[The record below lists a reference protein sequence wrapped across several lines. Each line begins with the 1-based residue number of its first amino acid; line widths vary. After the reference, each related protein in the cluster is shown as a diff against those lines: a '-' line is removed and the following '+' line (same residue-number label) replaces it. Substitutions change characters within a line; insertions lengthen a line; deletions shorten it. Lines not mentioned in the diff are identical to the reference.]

1 MLDSLNIEQIDGIF
15 FDLGVSSY
23 QLDTP
28 ERGFSYMHDGPL
40 DMRMDKSAKLSAEY
54 IVNNYSES
62 ELADIIH
69 RYGEE
74 RWSKRIAAFIAAERK
89 TNIFLPRLTGGNYK
103 KSYTQRCQNGWAASG
118 EKNFSGAED

>member
-1 MLDSLNIEQIDGIF
+1 
-15 FDLGVSSY
+15 
-23 QLDTP
+23 
-28 ERGFSYMHDGPL
+28 MHDGPL

-89 TNIFLPRLTGGNYK
+89 NKHISTTFELVEIIK
-103 KSYTQRCQNGWAASG
+103 KLYPKVPEWMDRTRQKELFRH
-118 EKNFSGAED
+118 